1 MRRVLLILILLLLAV
16 ASTGCKK
23 ARLRSQ
29 LKELMGSTI
38 VLPERI
44 TCIDNGETYPMPD
57 SLRDRAKL
65 IVYID
70 SSECTTCRIS
80 RIGMYQEV
88 IHFSEEKRSFEV
100 ILLLSNVNLNGIAV
114 TRYLSDMEIPLP
126 VYVDDENAFLD
137 LNPIIPEDR
146 RMHAF
151 LTDKLGHPLCVGD
164 PVGSEK
170 MLQVFLGA
178 VDKLT
183 SNYNIGL

>member
-44 TCIDNGETYPMPD
+44 TCIDNGETYPMAD

-80 RIGMYQEV
+80 HIGQYHELFQLSQE
-88 IHFSEEKRSFEV
+88 KGSFIV
-100 ILLLSNVNLNGIAV
+100 VLLLSNVDLNGIPV
-114 TRYLSDMEIPLP
+114 IRYLSDLEIEHP
-126 VYVDDENAFLD
+126 VYVDVDNEFLK
-137 LNPIIPEDR
+137 LNPVVSGDR
-146 RMHAF
+146 RMQAF
-151 LTDKLGHPLCVGD
+151 LVNDRGYPICVGN
-164 PVGSEK
+164 PVNSEK

-183 SNYNIGL
+183 LK

>member
-44 TCIDNGETYPMPD
+44 TCIDNGETYPMAD

-80 RIGMYQEV
+80 HIGQYHELFQ
-88 IHFSEEKRSFEV
+88 
-100 ILLLSNVNLNGIAV
+100 LS
-114 TRYLSDMEIPLP
+114 
-126 VYVDDENAFLD
+126 
-137 LNPIIPEDR
+137 
-146 RMHAF
+146 
-151 LTDKLGHPLCVGD
+151 
-164 PVGSEK
+164 
-170 MLQVFLGA
+170 Q
-178 VDKLT
+178 
-183 SNYNIGL
+183 